1 MKKRFTRQI
10 LFAALLAASLAAA
23 SHAAMERTETYPPG
37 LFTDVSESSWYEDSV
52 ITTYEYG
59 ILNGNAFGSRG
70 SDAFGP
76 LSCVGKRKSAFFRN
90 KRRLV

>member
-59 ILNGNAFGSRG
+59 IMNGKAANLFAP
-70 SDAFGP
+70 DDT
-76 LSCVGKRKSAFFRN
+76 LSVAEAPKQAASGMNRTSII
-90 KRRLV
+90 